1 MRADHSRR
9 TTPFRTTPAPATS
22 PDTSAVTSAATSGVT
37 SAVASAAAPA
47 TNAAAT
53 SSGAVLRL
61 EDVTLAYPDGTDGNG
76 RPRTVRALDAVDLA
90 AEAGTVTALVGPSG
104 SGKSS
109 LLAVAATLVR
119 PSAGAVLLAGREITG
134 LSERE
139 LARLRRTRIG
149 MVFQQPNLLPS
160 LTALEQLVLTAHVR
174 GARGRDLEAA
184 RERAGGLLELVGL
197 GAAAAR
203 RPHQLSGGQRQR
215 VNIARALM
223 GSPQV
228 LLVDEPT
235 AALDHHRAREV
246 LGLIVDATRRFGTAT
261 VVVTHDTELVP
272 LADRCVTMRDGRLR

>member
-1 MRADHSRR
+1 MRAIR
-9 TTPFRTTPAPATS
+9 TGAATSSRTTPAAPA
-22 PDTSAVTSAATSGVT
+22 SAPRSAA
-37 SAVASAAAPA
+37 ASAAVSP
-47 TNAAAT
+47 
-53 SSGAVLRL
+53 GAVLRL
-61 EDVTLAYPDGTDGNG
+61 EDVSLAYPDGTDGDG
-76 RPRTVRALDAVDLA
+76 RPRTVRALDGVDLTV
-90 AEAGTVTALVGPSG
+90 EAGTVTALVGPSG

-119 PSAGAVLLAGREITG
+119 PSSGGVLLAGREITG
-134 LSERE
+134 LPEQE

-174 GARGRDLEAA
+174 GARRGDLERA
-184 RERAGGLLELVGL
+184 RERAGELLELVGL
-197 GAAAAR
+197 GAAGAR

-223 GSPQV
+223 GSRQL

-235 AALDHHRAREV
+235 AALDHHRSREIID
-246 LGLIVDATRRFGTAT
+246 LIVEATRRFGTAT

-272 LADRCVTMRDGRLR
+272 LTDRCVTMRDGRLR